1 MFRQTAATALVAT
14 GKKKAATA
22 LATAGKNKPAA
33 ATKKVL
39 EFPLVKVEILLH
51 EVMLHL
57 PPRQVYKLML
67 ANKTIKGLAK
77 EHHYYWDR
85 SAAHVAYMF
94 YVDLPE
100 GRQGYMLMKGLD
112 AGYHRAM
119 EHFMQLVR
127 TWLRQHFDLEAETP
141 REMILCINQAARM
154 QRYKFIE
161 KNITPAPRLITPLLF
176 KLTAEKILKD
186 HAECMQMQYV
196 RSAKMTPEMEMWNK
210 LHRKTRRFSNR
221 LEDDGQMTPEQ
232 KKRVAKWV
240 RKWFVFGKT
249 NWRMGELV
257 TALDLLKGSKHYDYL
272 GHYMDLTRLFVEA
285 VVPGASQDWVLESIQ
300 DMVLP
305 DFLYERDIESEAD
318 KLQYM
323 MRLSSALR
331 NLKPNTI

>member
-1 MFRQTAATALVAT
+1 MLFQTT
-14 GKKKAATA
+14 ATA

-33 ATKKVL
+33 AKKVL
-39 EFPLVKVEILLH
+39 EFPLEDVKTLLH
-51 EVMLHL
+51 GVMLHL

-67 ANKTIKGLAK
+67 ANKMIKDLAK
-77 EHHYYWDR
+77 EHRYYWDR

-94 YVDLPE
+94 YVELPE
-100 GRQGYMLMKGLD
+100 GREGYMLMKGLD
-112 AGYHRAM
+112 SGYHCSM

-127 TWLRQHFDLEAETP
+127 GWLKRHFDLEAEVP

-154 QRYKFIE
+154 QRDKFIE

-196 RSAKMTPEMEMWNK
+196 RSTTMTPEMEMWNK
-210 LHRKTRRFSNR
+210 LHKKTRRFSNS
-221 LEDDGQMTPEQ
+221 LEDDDQMTPEQ
-232 KKRVAKWV
+232 KKRIAKWV
-240 RKWFVFGKT
+240 STWFIFRKT
-249 NWRMGELV
+249 YWRMNDLV
-257 TALDLLKGSKHYDYL
+257 TALDLLKGSEHFDHL
-272 GHYMDLTRLFVEA
+272 GHYMDLTKLFVKT

-300 DMVLP
+300 DIVLP
-305 DFLYERDIESEAD
+305 NFLYEKDIVSEAD

-331 NLKPNTI
+331 NLKPNTV